1 MVDHGCSTRIT
12 PRGPSSIVAGL
23 WSSSIRPHTTDAR
36 RRQDARPQ
44 PDRGSSPSPIPPA
57 NSHLDGTTAQATAD
71 NSSPT
76 GASLN
81 ALSATLP
88 RPSTDPCTRS
98 GALHSTSR
106 QALPRSLGVC
116 ACSSS
121 RPLPPSGLPARA
133 LWPSPALRPISRP
146 RRTPGVSSGWRGRSM
161 PSRR

>member
-1 MVDHGCSTRIT
+1 MKVEADKNGRSRTRDPTRLHGTRRRVRT
-12 PRGPSSIVAGL
+12 RTYPR
-23 WSSSIRPHTTDAR
+23 IRPQR
-36 RRQDARPQ
+36 N
-44 PDRGSSPSPIPPA
+44 RGSSPSPPA
-57 NSHLDGTTAQATAD
+57 NPHLDGTTAQATAD

-146 RRTPGVSSGWRGRSM
+146 RRTPGVSSGWRGRSTL
-161 PSRR
+161 SRR